1 MNGTVNL
8 ILEGKF
14 MKTKQYIKEVNKFIG
29 KLSKE
34 NEEKFENIL
43 FKVRFSNINDHD
55 AEEFIHHCLDL
66 FLQAE
71 ERGIEVEEVLGNS
84 DINSFCNEFISET
97 IGGYS
102 TLEKV
107 YWKISKLPI
116 ILIIFTG
123 VFEMFIGQLIKGWVN
138 KTTLFTVSVTV
149 SMLVNTVLVIIIT
162 NYLLSNIPYMNKV
175 FNEDNKKTDRK
186 ITFLLWI
193 GFCGLTAIF
202 VLTKLFLTKVLFEVN
217 YLIFMGILIIIYLIQ
232 YFLENRNQ

>member
-1 MNGTVNL
+1 
-8 ILEGKF
+8 
-14 MKTKQYIKEVNKFIG
+14 MKTKQYIKEVNKFIS

-43 FKVRFSNINDHD
+43 FKIRFSNINDHD

-71 ERGIEVEEVLGNS
+71 ERGIDVEEVLGNS
-84 DINSFCNEFISET
+84 DINSFCDEFISES
-97 IGGYS
+97 IEGYS
-102 TLEKV
+102 ILEKV

-123 VFEMFIGQLIKGWVN
+123 VFEMFVGQLIDSWVN

-162 NYLLSNIPYMNKV
+162 NYLLSKIQYMYNV
-175 FNEDNKKTDRK
+175 FNGEDKKKDRK

-193 GFCGLTAIF
+193 GFCFITTIF

-217 YLIFMGILIIIYLIQ
+217 YLIFMGILITIYLIQ
-232 YFLENRNQ
+232 YFFENKNQ